1 VTITTESVWREF
13 SDRLR
18 RFIGKRVSS
27 PADADDLLAD
37 VFVKVHT
44 RIDSLEDEAR
54 LAPWLFQ
61 ITRNTL
67 TDYYRRRP
75 TSGASLDGIEAAATE
90 NDYDAAALIST
101 SLRDL
106 VDRLPA
112 KYRDALVLT
121 EFEGRSQVE
130 MATELGLSVRG
141 AKSRVQRARTMLRDE
156 LLACCHF
163 EFDRYGHVIDYE
175 PRPRCC
181 EPDVGHQPAPPRME
195 ASSLTPG
202 TRPTT
207 TT

>member
-1 VTITTESVWREF
+1 VTITTENVWREF

-18 RFIGKRVSS
+18 GFIGKRVSS
-27 PADADDLLAD
+27 NADADDLLSD

-75 TSGASLDGIEAAATE
+75 APQTGLDGVDSATVE
-90 NDYDAAALIST
+90 DDYDAAELISS

-106 VDRLPA
+106 VDRLPV
-112 KYRDALVLT
+112 KYREALVLT
-121 EFEGRSQVE
+121 EFEGLTQVE
-130 MATELGLSVRG
+130 MADRLGLSVSG
-141 AKSRVQRARTMLRDE
+141 AKSRVQRARTMLRDD
-156 LLACCHF
+156 LLECCHF
-163 EFDRYGHVIDYE
+163 EFDRRGHVIDYE

-181 EPDVGHQPAPPRME
+181 APV
-195 ASSLTPG
+195 AAQ
-202 TRPTT
+202 
-207 TT
+207 

>member
-1 VTITTESVWREF
+1 VTITTENVWREF

-18 RFIGKRVSS
+18 SFIGKRVSS

-67 TDYYRRRP
+67 TDHYRR
-75 TSGASLDGIEAAATE
+75 GSLPGTTLEGVEAEPAE
-90 NDYDAAALIST
+90 DDYDAAALISA
-101 SLRDL
+101 SLRDF

-112 KYRDALVLT
+112 KYREALILT

-130 MATELGLSVRG
+130 MAAELGLSVSG
-141 AKSRVQRARTMLRDE
+141 AKSRVQRARAMLRDE

-163 EFDRYGHVIDYE
+163 EFDRLGHVIDYE

-181 EPDVGHQPAPPRME
+181 EPDVGHQPTSPRMVV
-195 ASSLTPG
+195 S
-202 TRPTT
+202 
-207 TT
+207 